1 MVVFWDLTSGEAH
14 SKSVGNLKFL
24 AANGDVCAVVILEK
38 GDPRPTKKTVRAHRV
53 HTLYFVS
60 QIIEVILHVV
70 GASFYL
76 ISSYSNVILSYFDI
90 ILSYFNTILS

>member
-38 GDPRPTKKTVRAHRV
+38 GDPRPAKKPVRTHCVRAF
-53 HTLYFVS
+53 YF
-60 QIIEVILHVV
+60 I
-70 GASFYL
+70 FY
-76 ISSYSNVILSYFDI
+76 
-90 ILSYFNTILS
+90 

>member
-38 GDPRPTKKTVRAHRV
+38 GDPRPTKKPVRTHCVRAF
-53 HTLYFVS
+53 YF
-60 QIIEVILHVV
+60 I
-70 GASFYL
+70 FY
-76 ISSYSNVILSYFDI
+76 
-90 ILSYFNTILS
+90 

>member
-38 GDPRPTKKTVRAHRV
+38 GDPRPTKKPVRAHCEFS
-53 HTLYFVS
+53 TLS
-60 QIIEVILHVV
+60 I
-70 GASFYL
+70 
-76 ISSYSNVILSYFDI
+76 
-90 ILSYFNTILS
+90 